1 MKIVEF
7 STAIEAK
14 WNTCSEHSSRAWLFH
29 RAEWIR
35 TEVEQLGGLNYSFAI
50 IEGDVLVAIQPLY
63 FAEIGLGTW
72 TERLLHS
79 GFHRHTGLACL
90 DRLSESFKSA
100 AQKLVMK
107 HIDGLASRLCVD
119 RIQLNVQNLAPESFS
134 RDRQEVP
141 FWVLNYGYHLG
152 LRFGPMGIYPS
163 PGMSTCSADQIID
176 LSQTEDALF
185 AMLED
190 SCRRAVRKAES
201 ALLEVDARIL
211 DAGSFVDAYYEL
223 ATASAGRTRES
234 IPSIEYFRV
243 LAARLAPTSRM
254 AMIFAL
260 HKDQRIACVL
270 LGVDKGAATFLGG
283 VSDPDFL
290 HLRPNDFCHWSV
302 IKWAKKSGLA
312 RYRLGPI
319 FPELPEDWP
328 ISKVSRFKAKF
339 GGQSYTTIQGSRF
352 LNPEKYV
359 TSILNS
365 PVQGM

>member
-1 MKIVEF
+1 MKIVKF
-7 STAIEAK
+7 SIEIEAK
-14 WNTCSEHSSRAWLFH
+14 WNTCCDHSSRAWLFH
-29 RAEWIR
+29 RAEWVTI
-35 TEVEQLGGLNYSFAI
+35 EIEQLSGLNYSFAI
-50 IEGDVLVAIQPLY
+50 IEGDVVVAIQPLY
-63 FAEIGLGTW
+63 FTEVGLGAW
-72 TERLLHS
+72 AERLLHS

-90 DRLSESFKSA
+90 DSLPDSIMRA
-100 AQKLVMK
+100 AQKLAMK
-107 HIDGLASRLCVD
+107 HIDELASQLRVD
-119 RIQLNVQNLAPESFS
+119 RIQLNVQNLTPESFS

-141 FWVLNYGYHLG
+141 FWVLDYGYHLG

-163 PGMSTCSADQIID
+163 PGMSTCAADQIID

-190 SCRRAVRKAES
+190 TCRRAVRKAES
-201 ALLEVDARIL
+201 ALLQVDARVL
-211 DAGSFVDAYYEL
+211 DASGFVDAYYEL
-223 ATASAGRTRES
+223 ATASAGRTGEA
-234 IPSIEYFRV
+234 IATIQYFRV
-243 LAARLAPTSRM
+243 LADRLAPASRL

-260 HKDQRIACVL
+260 HEGQRIACVL

-290 HLRPNDFCHWSV
+290 HMRPNDFCHWSV

-339 GGQSYTTIQGSRF
+339 GGRPYTTIQGSKF

-359 TSILNS
+359 ANILNS
-365 PVQGM
+365 PVQGT